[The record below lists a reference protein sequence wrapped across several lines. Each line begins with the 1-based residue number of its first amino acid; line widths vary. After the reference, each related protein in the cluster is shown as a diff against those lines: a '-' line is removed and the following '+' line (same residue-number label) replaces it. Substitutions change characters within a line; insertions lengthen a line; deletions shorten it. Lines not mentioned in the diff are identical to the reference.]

1 MENQKKLKKYTNSF
15 IDALAPNLKKGF
27 QVSATI
33 HPASAEGAIIEFEIH
48 EGKRSD
54 ITIINT
60 VPRINDTLE
69 NIDQRMIGGNIQ
81 GVTFRGTNL
90 YMDGQ
95 RIVIIKGEDEHN
107 HWSYKAVIDD
117 VAQVVSPKRGAK

>member
-1 MENQKKLKKYTNSF
+1 MENQKKLKKYTNAF
-15 IDALAPNLKKGF
+15 IDALSPYLKKGF

-33 HPASAEGAIIEFEIH
+33 HPASGEGAVIEFEIH

-54 ITIINT
+54 ITIVST
-60 VPRINDTLE
+60 DPRVNDTLE

-95 RIVIIKGEDEHN
+95 RVVIIKGEDEHTF
-107 HWSYKAVIDD
+107 WSNKAAGED
-117 VAQVVSPKRGAK
+117 VGRVVSPKGGAK

>member
-1 MENQKKLKKYTNSF
+1 MENQKKLKKYTNAF
-15 IDALAPNLKKGF
+15 IDALSPYLKKGF

-33 HPASAEGAIIEFEIH
+33 HPASGEGAVIEFEIH

-54 ITIINT
+54 ITIVST

-69 NIDQRMIGGNIQ
+69 KIDQRMIGGNIQ

-95 RIVIIKGEDEHN
+95 RIVIIKGEDEHAF
-107 HWSYKAVIDD
+107 WSNNAASED
-117 VAQVVSPKRGAK
+117 VDRVVLPKGGAK

>member
-15 IDALAPNLKKGF
+15 IDALAPYLKKGF

-33 HPASAEGAIIEFEIH
+33 HPATGEGAIIEFEIH
-48 EGKRSD
+48 EGRRSD
-54 ITIINT
+54 ITITNT

-95 RIVIIKGEDEHN
+95 RIVIIKGEDEHT
-107 HWSYKAVIDD
+107 HWSNKAAIDD

>member
-1 MENQKKLKKYTNSF
+1 MDNQKKLKKYTDSF
-15 IDALAPNLKKGF
+15 IDELSPYLKKGF

-33 HPASAEGAIIEFEIH
+33 YPASGEGALIEFEIH

-54 ITIINT
+54 ITIVTT

-69 NIDQRMIGGNIQ
+69 SIDQRMIGGNIQ

-95 RIVIIKGEDEHN
+95 RIVIIKGEDDH
-107 HWSYKAVIDD
+107 SY
-117 VAQVVSPKRGAK
+117 

>member
-1 MENQKKLKKYTNSF
+1 MDNHKKLKKYTNSF
-15 IDALAPNLKKGF
+15 IDALTSYLKKGF

-33 HPASAEGAIIEFEIH
+33 HPASGEGAVIEFEIN

-54 ITIINT
+54 ITILNT
-60 VPRINDTLE
+60 VPRVNDTLE
-69 NIDQRMIGGNIQ
+69 NIDQKMIGGNIQ

-95 RIVIIKGEDEHN
+95 RIVILKGENDHSF
-107 HWSYKAVIDD
+107 WSNKSAGED
-117 VAQVVSPKRGAK
+117 VRNVVSPKRGAK

>member
-1 MENQKKLKKYTNSF
+1 MDNHKKLKKYTNSF
-15 IDALAPNLKKGF
+15 IDALEPYLKKGF

-33 HPASAEGAIIEFEIH
+33 HPSSGEGAVIEFEIH

-54 ITIINT
+54 ITIIST
-60 VPRINDTLE
+60 VPRVNNTLE

-81 GVTFRGTNL
+81 GVKFGGTNL

-95 RIVIIKGEDEHN
+95 RIVIIKGEDDH
-107 HWSYKAVIDD
+107 SYWNNKAAIND
-117 VAQVVSPKRGAK
+117 VGDVVSPEGDTK

>member
-1 MENQKKLKKYTNSF
+1 MENLKKLKKYTNLF
-15 IDALAPNLKKGF
+15 IDVLTPYLNKGF

-33 HPASAEGAIIEFEIH
+33 HPASGEGAVIEFEIH
-48 EGKRSD
+48 KGKRSD
-54 ITIINT
+54 ITIIGAVT
-60 VPRINDTLE
+60 KISDTLE

-95 RIVIIKGEDEHN
+95 RIVIIKGDDEHAF
-107 HWSYKAVIDD
+107 WSNKAAIED
-117 VAQVVSPKRGAK
+117 VARVVSPERGAK